1 MPSSAS
7 KTVEVAEQHSMPAE
21 GSSPSESKAEP
32 SNSERSGAGIA
43 EPPADSFVSYNGGVS
58 AGYRWSQTISEIVLY
73 INVGGGH
80 GRLLKGKDID
90 CSIAR
95 RHIRVGLKS
104 AGAALAVDE
113 DLHDEVTA
121 GRAS

>member
-1 MPSSAS
+1 
-7 KTVEVAEQHSMPAE
+7 MPAK
-21 GSSPSESKAEP
+21 GSSPSKAEP
-32 SNSERSGAGIA
+32 SNSERSGAGAA
-43 EPPADSFVSYNGGVS
+43 EPPADSFVPYNGGIS